1 MLRIISSRRI
11 TGYFLAAAMLI
22 CGGSCLGEDAAPEY
36 KFKAAYLYHFA
47 QFVGWPAG
55 AFADPKAPLV
65 IAVLG
70 QSPFGDELDHLFRDK
85 TINGHPLA
93 IRTIHS
99 AAEARTNCHVLF
111 ISSSE
116 KSRLPELIS
125 ALRGAS
131 VLTVGDH
138 DGFTEA
144 GGMIRFLLVDKKIK
158 FQINDEA
165 AKAAGLT
172 VPAKLLSLAQKS

>member
-1 MLRIISSRRI
+1 MTRIISSGRI
-11 TGYFLAAAMLI
+11 RGYFLAAAMLF
-22 CGGSCLGEDAAPEY
+22 CGGSCLGQDAAPEY

-47 QFVGWPAG
+47 QFVEWPPG
-55 AFADPKAPLV
+55 AFANPKAPLV

-70 QSPFGDELDHLFRDK
+70 QSPFGDELDRLFHGK
-85 TINGHPLA
+85 TLNGHPLA
-93 IRTIHS
+93 VRTIHS

-116 KSRLPELIS
+116 KGRLPELIG

-131 VLTVGDH
+131 VLTVGEN
-138 DGFTEA
+138 DGFTET
-144 GGMIRFLLVDKKIK
+144 GGMIRFVLVDKKIK
-158 FQINDEA
+158 FQINDDA